1 MYKTNFNIPGTISIT
16 QTFQLVVSSGIP
28 SLDKLL
34 GGGLPVGT
42 VTLIEEDTQGTYA
55 RIILKYFLAEGA
67 VNKHDIFVATQEMK
81 PQDIVTHLP
90 ALVAED
96 RTDSKTT
103 SGEKMKIAF
112 RYSNLPTNEPNV
124 RHEFGHYFDLS
135 STISK
140 DILAGININYWT
152 YDNRIENEEG
162 YFKNPAYRDLLEA
175 IKTEIQLGKYF
186 LKDVNASSN
195 ILKIGIYGLGSPLWM
210 SNCDKDSV
218 ADLNKFLYCLKA
230 LLKSS
235 LTVAVITIPTHLYD
249 KLAINKFRSISDISL
264 RLQALAGTELEHN
277 KYLSDYHGYFHVDK
291 VAAVNTFVSKHPGA
305 IEYMF
310 KLRRKKFT
318 IEVLHLP
325 PDLEVSQDKKVTP
338 SLGCASNTK
347 HLLEF

>member
-1 MYKTNFNIPGTISIT
+1 M
-16 QTFQLVVSSGIP
+16 
-28 SLDKLL
+28 
-34 GGGLPVGT
+34 
-42 VTLIEEDTQGTYA
+42 
-55 RIILKYFLAEGA
+55 
-67 VNKHDIFVATQEMK
+67 
-81 PQDIVTHLP
+81 THLP

-152 YDNRIENEEG
+152 YDNRIENGKNNLSPVYRMCINKLLLFLEEG

-249 KLAINKFRSISDISL
+249 KVC
-264 RLQALAGTELEHN
+264 T
-277 KYLSDYHGYFHVDK
+277 YL
-291 VAAVNTFVSKHPGA
+291 
-305 IEYMF
+305 
-310 KLRRKKFT
+310 
-318 IEVLHLP
+318 
-325 PDLEVSQDKKVTP
+325 
-338 SLGCASNTK
+338 
-347 HLLEF
+347 